1 MSREDVLKYFV
12 QQADYMNERVADG
25 IEKNRKGNFCLT
37 VCDEAG
43 NALPGAK
50 VQLHQT
56 NHEFRVGANL
66 YAIDDIGDEART
78 KQYKQLFADCF
89 NLGVV
94 PFYWAFLEPEKGKP
108 RFSIDSPHL
117 FRRPATDLC
126 LQFCDEYGIE
136 PKAHCLQYDSYVP
149 QWVQEITDLGEER
162 EALRKRFKELAERY
176 ADKIR
181 SWEVGNEYLFPPS
194 ARNTAHFTQNDTVEW
209 DFRTAEEFFPKNQL
223 IINEAGVNIW
233 PGHNG
238 NRSPYYMLLQRAL
251 QNGCRIDHIGLQY
264 HVAETP
270 ELEEEWSRTMYAPE
284 HIFKVLDCYADFNLP
299 MSITEIS
306 IPCYDGSEENE
317 AIQAEILKNLYS
329 IWFSYPNMEA
339 IVYWDTVD
347 GLDWRDFK
355 LGFLRE
361 DLTPK
366 KAYTTIRDLFRKTW
380 HTEAE
385 LTADEGGKAEVRAFY
400 GEYDVTVT
408 ANGKTVTKT
417 LQLSKNSEKEIGI
430 CL

>member
-1 MSREDVLKYFV
+1 MSRQNVLKYFAE
-12 QQADYMNERVADG
+12 QADYMNERVAAG
-25 IEKNRKGNFCLT
+25 IEKNRKGDFCLT
-37 VCDEAG
+37 VLDKEG

-50 VQLHQT
+50 VQLHQK

-66 YAIDDIGDEART
+66 YAINDIGDEEHT
-78 KQYKQLFADCF
+78 KQYKQMFADCF

-108 RFSIDSPHL
+108 RFYIDSPHM

-126 LQFCDEYGIE
+126 LEFCKEYGIE
-136 PKAHCLQYDSYVP
+136 PKAHCLQYDSYIP
-149 QWVQEITDLGEER
+149 QWVRDITDLGEER
-162 EALRKRFKELAERY
+162 AALRKRFKELAERY
-176 ADKIR
+176 ADKIP
-181 SWEVGNEYLFPPS
+181 SWEVGNEYLFPPT
-194 ARNTAHFTQNDTVEW
+194 ATNTAHFTQNDTVEW
-209 DFRTAEEFFPKNQL
+209 DFRTAEEFFPNNQL

-233 PGHNG
+233 PNYNG
-238 NRSPYYMLLQRAL
+238 NRSPYYMLIQRAL

-270 ELEEEWSRTMYAPE
+270 EQETKWSSTMYAPE
-284 HIFKVLDCYADFNLP
+284 HIFKVMDRYADFNLP

-366 KAYTTIRDLFRKTW
+366 KSYYTIRDLFHKTY
-380 HTEAE
+380 HTEAD
-385 LTADEGGKAEVRAFY
+385 LTAGEGGKAAVRAFY
-400 GEYDVTVT
+400 GEYDATVT
-408 ANGKTVTKT
+408 ADGKTVTQT
-417 LQLSKNSEKEIGI
+417 LQLSKNGGKDII
-430 CL
+430 IHL